1 MKKGSNSARIK
12 GSGRMT
18 TGRTRVMPGHNSGHS
33 RPRTGSFVLQSAHIR
48 DMTRI
53 GIDLSDLGIDVP
65 GPRDAAPAA
74 APRRRGRDLEAGSVL
89 ARALYTVWNGQPIT
103 IVKSPPGGG
112 KTTMIVDLVAYL
124 TERSDLEVVIA
135 TFTRRS
141 AYDIAERLGAEMGLD
156 ADGDPQVVLAVS
168 SMEPPVN
175 VAKAVNRDKPTL
187 PVIRTIASCKTK
199 NRPKCDVMI
208 VDEAYQLTFADV
220 AQAADLASQVL
231 LVGDPGQ
238 IGPVITSDVSAFRNR
253 VRGPHLS
260 APVVMETMEQ
270 AVVIP
275 LDKTYRLGRETV
287 EVIAPLYEFEFESCR
302 PDRYLSDGSGG
313 RAAEIVPMQ
322 IPVSETMDAKD
333 SMLLIAKYA
342 AGLEGVELTEFTD
355 KGWVTRKLTQR
366 DIAVVVAHNSQSQTI
381 SAMLNTLRA
390 DGITVGTADK
400 MQGGQWAAV
409 VALDPFVGYTSAGAH
424 QLSTGRLCVMASRHT
439 AHLTWVHDGG
449 WEEALN
455 DPEIDQKE
463 AALGR
468 KVRQGLT
475 AE

>member
-1 MKKGSNSARIK
+1 M
-12 GSGRMT
+12 
-18 TGRTRVMPGHNSGHS
+18 
-33 RPRTGSFVLQSAHIR
+33 
-48 DMTRI
+48 
-53 GIDLSDLGIDVP
+53 
-65 GPRDAAPAA
+65 
-74 APRRRGRDLEAGSVL
+74 L
-89 ARALYTVWNGQPIT
+89 ARLLYTVWSGQPIT

-112 KTTMIVDLVAYL
+112 KTTLIVDLVAYL
-124 TERSDLEVVIA
+124 SERSDLKIVIA

-141 AYDIAERLGAEMGLD
+141 AYDIAERLGAKLGLD
-156 ADGDPQVVLAVS
+156 DEGHPKVVLSVS
-168 SMEPPVN
+168 RMEPPEN
-175 VAKAVNRDKPTL
+175 VAKTVSTDRPNL
-187 PVIRTIASCKTK
+187 PVIRTIASCKTA
-199 NRPKCDVMI
+199 NRPECDVMM

-220 AQAADLASQVL
+220 AQAADLASQLL

-238 IGPVITSDVSAFRNR
+238 IGPVVTSDVTAFRNR

-270 AVVIP
+270 SVVVP
-275 LDKTYRLGRETV
+275 LDKTFRLGRETV
-287 EVIAPLYEFEFESCR
+287 EAIAPLYEFEFESCR
-302 PDRYLSDGSGG
+302 PDRYLSDGNGG
-313 RAAEIVPMQ
+313 RAAEIIPMQ

-333 SMLLIAKYA
+333 SMLRVAEYA
-342 AGLEGVELTEFTD
+342 AGLEGVEMTEYTD
-355 KGWVTRKLTQR
+355 QGWVSRPLTQR

-455 DPEIDQKE
+455 DPDIDQSE
-463 AALGR
+463 ATLGR
-468 KVRQGLT
+468 KVRQRLT